1 MKFGKSLF
9 QVIELSDPEWG
20 PYWINYKYLKKKI
33 NEIVIEQQENLQ
45 SKQQPQQRHH
55 NDNHNHQQS
64 ENEQK
69 DSSSST
75 ERMNER
81 QQQEKEH
88 QSLEQSEDENNA
100 PNESHGKILKQ
111 QLSQSNAEVE
121 FFKLLKKELKKT
133 SDFFATSE
141 ILCKIRKERLWG
153 GLEMLKNQN
162 SSFDD
167 TNAWTRLM
175 ASCVR
180 FYKDV
185 LLLENYAIMNYCG
198 FSKILKKHDKR
209 TG

>member
-33 NEIVIEQQENLQ
+33 NEIVIEQQENRD
-45 SKQQPQQRHH
+45 SKQQQQQQQQKHH
-55 NDNHNHQQS
+55 HHRGHHDQS
-64 ENEQK
+64 RQE
-69 DSSSST
+69 DPSSST
-75 ERMNER
+75 EIHRH
-81 QQQEKEH
+81 QH
-88 QSLEQSEDENNA
+88 QSNEQQSEEDENNI

>member
-20 PYWINYKYLKKKI
+20 PYWINYKFLKKKI
-33 NEIVIEQQENLQ
+33 HEIVLEQEENLL
-45 SKQQPQQRHH
+45 KQQQ
-55 NDNHNHQQS
+55 
-64 ENEQK
+64 
-69 DSSSST
+69 
-75 ERMNER
+75 
-81 QQQEKEH
+81 QQQE
-88 QSLEQSEDENNA
+88 QNNNNNQNSNGSSSNT
-100 PNESHGKILKQ
+100 PPIPSPTTTLTHDGKQLKQ
-111 QLSQSNAEVE
+111 QLAQSNAEVE

-133 SDFFATSE
+133 SDFFHTSE

>member
-33 NEIVIEQQENLQ
+33 NDIVLEQE
-45 SKQQPQQRHH
+45 KQ
-55 NDNHNHQQS
+55 
-64 ENEQK
+64 
-69 DSSSST
+69 SST
-75 ERMNER
+75 LTIQLN
-81 QQQEKEH
+81 
-88 QSLEQSEDENNA
+88 DGN
-100 PNESHGKILKQ
+100 ILKQ
-111 QLSQSNAEVE
+111 QLAKSTAEVE

-133 SDFFATSE
+133 SDFFNTSE
-141 ILCKIRKERLWG
+141 SICKIRRERLWG
-153 GLEMLKNQN
+153 GLAMLKNQN
-162 SSFDD
+162 SFDD

>member
-33 NEIVIEQQENLQ
+33 NEIILEQQEANTQ
-45 SKQQPQQRHH
+45 QQQQEAKNKQLE
-55 NDNHNHQQS
+55 DM
-64 ENEQK
+64 
-69 DSSSST
+69 SSSSDDG
-75 ERMNER
+75 
-81 QQQEKEH
+81 K
-88 QSLEQSEDENNA
+88 
-100 PNESHGKILKQ
+100 KILQ
-111 QLSQSNAEVE
+111 QRLAKSTAEVE
-121 FFKLLKKELKKT
+121 FFKLLRKELKKT
-133 SDFFATSE
+133 SDFFSTSE
-141 ILCKIRKERLWG
+141 MLCKVRKERLWN
-153 GLEMLKNQN
+153 GLEMLKNQ

-167 TNAWTRLM
+167 INAWTRLM

-209 TG
+209 TGYALCLLPPSLDLSPHSLFRLISDTLRVMLS